1 MTRFWCQLAWLG
13 GEGAVPGVVLDVTDG
28 TITAVSDG
36 VIMPPGDATTLSG
49 ITIPGFVNAHSHV
62 FHRALRAR
70 THAATEDFWG
80 WRDAMYDVA
89 SSLDPDTM
97 YALARASY
105 AEMALAGIT
114 TVGEFHYL
122 HHGPGGER
130 YADPNAMSAAVIAAA
145 GDAGIRLTLLDTLYL
160 RGGHDEE
167 LSPVQQRFSDGSPEA
182 WAERVG
188 AHHGGTLVRHGAAI
202 HSTRAVTKDDMAQV
216 IDWAHARGAPLHA
229 HVSEQPAENAASL
242 AEYGRSPTH
251 VFDDAG
257 ALDDRFT
264 AVHAT
269 HLDDADVELL
279 ANAGAMACICP
290 TTERELADGIG
301 DTGSLAMAGVGLCL
315 GSDSN
320 AIVDMH
326 EEMRAVE
333 LHQRL
338 ATGRRGTHEP
348 VDLLDMGTRGG
359 AKSLGWHEVGRLA
372 EGSAADFVTVGLGS
386 VRMAGTDLGNALD
399 AVVFAATASDVKTV
413 VVAGETIVDGGAH
426 VRIDTAAELRGVLE
440 DL

>member
-13 GEGAVPGVVLDVTDG
+13 GEGAVPGVVLDVADG
-28 TITAVSDG
+28 VITAVSDG
-36 VIMPPGDATTLSG
+36 VIMPPPDATTLSG
-49 ITIPGFVNAHSHV
+49 ITLPGFVNAHSHV

-89 SSLDPDTM
+89 GSLDPDSL
-97 YALARASY
+97 YALARATY

-122 HHGPGGER
+122 HHGPGGEP
-130 YADPNAMSAAVIAAA
+130 YADPNAMSSAVIAAA
-145 GDAGIRLTLLDTLYL
+145 GDVGIRLTLLDTLYL

-182 WAERVG
+182 WAERADGHRYG
-188 AHHGGTLVRHGAAI
+188 AMVRHGAAI
-202 HSTRAVTKDDMAQV
+202 HSTRAVAKDDMAQV
-216 IDWAHARGAPLHA
+216 VDWAHARGAPLHA

-251 VFDDAG
+251 VFEGAG
-257 ALDDRFT
+257 ALDERFT

-301 DTGSLAMAGVGLCL
+301 ETGRMTAADIGLCL

-320 AIVDMH
+320 AVVDMH

-333 LHQRL
+333 LNQRL

-348 VDLLDMGTRGG
+348 VDLLDMATRGG
-359 AKSLGWHEVGRLA
+359 ASSLGWPEAGQLTA
-372 EGSAADFVTVGLGS
+372 GSAADFVTVGLDS

-399 AVVFAATASDVKTV
+399 AVVFAATASDVTSV
-413 VVAGETIVDGGAH
+413 VVAGERIVDKGIH
-426 VRIDTAAELRGVLE
+426 VRIDTATELRTVLE

>member
-1 MTRFWCQLAWLG
+1 
-13 GEGAVPGVVLDVTDG
+13 VPGVVLDVDDG

-36 VIMPPGDATTLSG
+36 VIMPPPDATTLSG
-49 ITIPGFVNAHSHV
+49 ITLPGFVNAHSHV

-89 SSLDPDTM
+89 ASLDPDSL
-97 YALARASY
+97 YALARATY

-122 HHGPGGER
+122 HHGPGGEP
-130 YADPNAMSAAVIAAA
+130 YADPNVMSSAVIAAA
-145 GDAGIRLTLLDTLYL
+145 QDVGIRVTLLDTLYL

-167 LSPVQQRFSDGSPEA
+167 LSPVQRRFSDGSPEA
-182 WAERVG
+182 WAERTD
-188 AHHGGTLVRHGAAI
+188 AHRSTPGVRHGAAI
-202 HSTRAVTKDDMAQV
+202 HSTRAVRRDDMAQV
-216 IDWAHARGAPLHA
+216 VDWAHARGAPLHA
-229 HVSEQPAENAASL
+229 HVSEQPAENAASH

-251 VFDDAG
+251 VFADTG
-257 ALDDRFT
+257 ALDEHFT

-269 HLDDADVELL
+269 HLDEVDVELL
-279 ANAGAMACICP
+279 ANATAMTCICP

-301 DTGSLAMAGVGLCL
+301 DTGSLTSAGVGLCL
-315 GSDSN
+315 GTDSH
-320 AIVDMH
+320 AIVDMN

-348 VDLLDMGTRGG
+348 VDLLDMATLGG
-359 AKSLGWHEVGRLA
+359 ARSLGWPEVGRLA
-372 EGSAADFVTVGLGS
+372 AGGAADFVTVDLAS
-386 VRMAGTDLGNALD
+386 VRMAGTDVGNALD
-399 AVVFAATASDVKTV
+399 AVVFAAAGSDITTV
-413 VVAGETIVDGGAH
+413 VVAGEMIVTDGAH
-426 VRIDTAAELRGVLE
+426 VGIDAASELRTALE
-440 DL
+440 SL